1 MPTTHATSNDPAA
14 AAAGETHAAL
24 LLASACA
31 SLGLDQTAKLRQLA
45 ALPAVDWN
53 KLIRTAADHGTLPL
67 LHRALERS
75 AADLVPPPAR
85 ALLQQRAQDN
95 ARRNLMLLRSLLKLI
110 AAMRNASVR
119 VLPYKGPLLAM
130 AAYGDPSLRQ
140 CSDLDIIVPEADL
153 PAARAA
159 LEAAGFRMA
168 DVLDN
173 PDDPLACVN
182 AHEYHLTY
190 ENHDRSVSVELH
202 WDVVG
207 KLFSFRLDPVDL
219 WSGSTT
225 RATAGMQVH
234 ALNAEDEL
242 LVLCVHGTKH
252 YWTRLTW
259 ICDIAQ
265 YLRQN
270 PAMDWKRLLERSA
283 AQDARGML
291 IVALLLASEVL
302 GIALPAEIVAAA
314 KPGHR
319 AAATDLAR
327 RLFQAS
333 SQQTDAPL
341 GSKMQ
346 LSEGGL
352 LESLLFH
359 VRTRDRWSSG
369 IRYCFHR
376 AFTPTAVDVGH
387 TKLPR
392 PLRFMYYLVRP
403 LRLLGKYGP
412 WARSAASPTPAR
424 SN

>member
-1 MPTTHATSNDPAA
+1 MPTAHNTLSDQAA
-14 AAAGETHAAL
+14 AAAQETHAAV

-31 SLGLDQTAKLRQLA
+31 SLGMDQTAKLRQLA
-45 ALPAVDWN
+45 ASPAIDWN
-53 KLIRTAADHGTLPL
+53 GLIRTAADHGILPL

-75 AADLVPPPAR
+75 AGDLVPAGAL
-85 ALLQQRAQDN
+85 ALLQQRAQAN
-95 ARRNLMLLRSLLKLI
+95 ARRNLMLLRDLLRLI
-110 AAMRNASVR
+110 AAMRSAGVR

-130 AAYGDPSLRQ
+130 IAYGDPSLRQ
-140 CSDLDIIVPEADL
+140 CSDLDIIVPQADL

-168 DVLDN
+168 DVLDD
-173 PDDPLACVN
+173 PDDPVASVN

-190 ENHDRSVSVELH
+190 ENRDQSVSVELH

-207 KLFSFRLDPVDL
+207 RLFSFRLDPVDL
-219 WSGSTT
+219 WSASTT
-225 RATAGMQVH
+225 RPIAGMQVH

-270 PAMDWKRLLERSA
+270 PAMYWKRLLERSA

-291 IVALLLASEVL
+291 IVALLLAGEVL

-314 KPGHR
+314 KPAHR
-319 AAATDLAR
+319 AAAADLAQ
-327 RLFQAS
+327 RLFRGS
-333 SQQTDAPL
+333 SDQTDAPL

-387 TKLPR
+387 ARLPR
-392 PLRFMYYLVRP
+392 PLRFMYVVIRP
-403 LRLLGKYGP
+403 LRLLLKYGP
-412 WARSAASPTPAR
+412 WSRHQPAPPAARA
-424 SN
+424 N